1 MITNL
6 SDFHPTWAERFNAR
20 DLDGMLALG
29 EEGATF
35 VPQPGNVISAPADV
49 RAALEWFLSLNAPIH
64 LEVRH
69 AIESGDIGLVVADW
83 ELSGTGP
90 DGAAVELKGST
101 SDVVRRGADG
111 WKLVIDNPFGT
122 A

>member
-6 SDFHPTWAERFNAR
+6 SDFHPTWAQRFNAR
-20 DLDGMLALG
+20 DLDGMLELG
-29 EEGATF
+29 EEGAAF
-35 VPQPGNVISAPADV
+35 VPQPGNVVSEAGDV
-49 RAALEWFLSLNAPIH
+49 RAALEWFLSLNAPISI
-64 LEVRH
+64 EVRH
-69 AIESGDIGLVVADW
+69 VIETGDIGLVVADW

-90 DGAAVELKGST
+90 DGSPVELEGST
-101 SDVVRRGADG
+101 ADVVRRGTDG